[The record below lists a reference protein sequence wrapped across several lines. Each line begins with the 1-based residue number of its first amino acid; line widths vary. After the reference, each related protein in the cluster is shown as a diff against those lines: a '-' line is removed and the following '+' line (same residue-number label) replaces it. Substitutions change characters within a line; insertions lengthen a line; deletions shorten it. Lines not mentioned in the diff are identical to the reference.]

1 MALEEA
7 MLAEDGV
14 LESHLGR
21 VEVSDAEAH
30 PARLMEATC
39 YYVDEEYYGQEQVR
53 FSFYVITVFHFML
66 QDRMRAFIICY
77 A

>member
-7 MLAEDGV
+7 LLAEDGV

-21 VEVSDAEAH
+21 GEISDAEAH

-39 YYVDEEYYGQEQVR
+39 YYVDEEYYGQEQVKILCYQC
-53 FSFYVITVFHFML
+53 FSFYAL
-66 QDRMRAFIICY
+66 
-77 A
+77 